1 MFFLSNDRTK
11 EIKILDSLPLALT
24 NLTSPAVLAF
34 VLGLL
39 VVAVRSHLQIPAQV
53 YEVLSIFLL
62 LAIGLKGGVALRGA
76 EFSEIMM
83 PIALAVAFGLLIPLA
98 VYFVL
103 KATTRLDSIN
113 RGALAAHYGSTS
125 LVTFTAGLVFV
136 EQSGLVVEAY
146 LFTLLAVMEVPG
158 IIIGIFLAKR
168 AAMRGAFGPL
178 MHEVF
183 TGKSVVLLIGGMAI
197 GAATGATGYEQV
209 QPLFGGLFAGVL
221 TLFLLQLGIQAG
233 QSIKDVRSAGF
244 GLILFSLAF
253 PLVVGSAGVAA
264 AQAIGISEGGSV
276 VFGLLCGSASYIA
289 APAAVKLSLPE
300 AKPGLYIT
308 TSLGITFPMNLLVG
322 IPFLA
327 WVASAI

>member
-1 MFFLSNDRTK
+1 MVLVNR
-11 EIKILDSLPLALT
+11 EEPKIFDSLPLALS

-39 VVAVRSHLQIPAQV
+39 VVAVRSHLQIPVQV
-53 YEVLSIFLL
+53 YEFLSIFLL

-76 EFSEIMM
+76 QIDEVLL
-83 PIALAVAFGLLIPLA
+83 PAALSVAFGILIPLA

-103 KATTRLDSIN
+103 KALTKLDSIN

-136 EQSGLVVEAY
+136 EQAGLQVEAY
-146 LFTLLAVMEVPG
+146 LFTLLAIMEVPG

-183 TGKSVVLLIGGMAI
+183 TGKSVVLLVGGIVI
-197 GAATGATGYEQV
+197 GAVAGSAGYQQV
-209 QPLFGGLFAGVL
+209 EPLFGGLFAGAL

-233 QSIKDVRSAGF
+233 KSIKDIRSAGF
-244 GLILFSLAF
+244 GLLVFAIAF
-253 PLVVGSAGVAA
+253 PIVVGSAAVAS
-264 AQAIGISEGGSV
+264 AQAIGMSEGGSV
-276 VFGLLCGSASYIA
+276 VFGLLCASASYIA

-300 AKPGLYIT
+300 AQPGLYIT
-308 TSLGITFPMNLLVG
+308 TSLGITFPFNLLVG
-322 IPFLA
+322 IPYLA
-327 WVASAI
+327 WFASVI

>member
-1 MFFLSNDRTK
+1 
-11 EIKILDSLPLALT
+11 
-24 NLTSPAVLAF
+24 
-34 VLGLL
+34 
-39 VVAVRSHLQIPAQV
+39 
-53 YEVLSIFLL
+53 
-62 LAIGLKGGVALRGA
+62 
-76 EFSEIMM
+76 
-83 PIALAVAFGLLIPLA
+83 
-98 VYFVL
+98 
-103 KATTRLDSIN
+103 
-113 RGALAAHYGSTS
+113 
-125 LVTFTAGLVFV
+125 
-136 EQSGLVVEAY
+136 
-146 LFTLLAVMEVPG
+146 
-158 IIIGIFLAKR
+158 
-168 AAMRGAFGPL
+168 
-178 MHEVF
+178 
-183 TGKSVVLLIGGMAI
+183 
-197 GAATGATGYEQV
+197 
-209 QPLFGGLFAGVL
+209 VL

-327 WVASAI
+327 WVASVI